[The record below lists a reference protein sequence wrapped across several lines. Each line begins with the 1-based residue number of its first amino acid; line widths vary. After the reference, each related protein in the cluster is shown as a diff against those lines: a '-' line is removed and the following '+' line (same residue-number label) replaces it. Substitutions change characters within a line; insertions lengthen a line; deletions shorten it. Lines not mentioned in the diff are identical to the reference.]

1 MSVAAWRNIKIPSM
15 SIGDK
20 MHRNA
25 AVVLTSVITLSASD
39 FNQKLLKLFLNLFS
53 VRFNPLKRYFI
64 F

>member
-1 MSVAAWRNIKIPSM
+1 M

-39 FNQKLLKLFLNLFS
+39 FNQKLLKLFLNLVS